1 MEDRQFEF
9 TDKDFNHLRDLVSRH
24 TGISLAD
31 NKKELVYGRVS
42 RRLRALRMN
51 SFEAYRALLEEGGA
65 DELEQ
70 FTNLITTNLTAFFR
84 EPHHF
89 DYLKQSI
96 LPELLKKRRNSTQIR
111 IWSAG
116 CSTGEEPYSIAIALK
131 EAIPN
136 IGSWDI
142 KILATD
148 LDSNVLA
155 HGRAGVYT
163 EDRLSGIS
171 DERLKKWFYK
181 GRDSHQGK
189 VKVHEELQELITFQ
203 QLNLMGS
210 WPMKGK
216 FDVIFCRN
224 VVIYFDRP
232 TQTKLFGRFATA
244 LANDGRMVVGH
255 SETLNKVTDRF
266 VLLGKTVYQKAA

>member
-1 MEDRQFEF
+1 MENRQFDF
-9 TDKDFNHLRDLVSRH
+9 TDKDFNHLRDLVGRH

-51 SFEAYRALLEEGGA
+51 SFAAYRALLEEGNA
-65 DELEQ
+65 DELEE

-89 DYLKQSI
+89 DFLKQNI
-96 LPELLKKRRNSTQIR
+96 LPELLKKRRDSAKIR

-155 HGRAGVYT
+155 HAKAGVYA

-171 DERLKKWFYK
+171 DDRLKKWFYK
-181 GRDSHQGK
+181 GKGRHQGN
-189 VKVHEELQELITFQ
+189 VKVHEEIQKLITFEK
-203 QLNLMGS
+203 LNLMGT
-210 WPMKGK
+210 WPMKSK

-232 TQTKLFGRFATA
+232 TQTKLFGRFSTA
-244 LANDGRMVVGH
+244 LANDGRMIVGH
-255 SETLNKVTDRF
+255 SETLNKVTDQF
-266 VLLGKTVYQKAA
+266 SLLGKTVYKKAA